1 MAADENLPDDVPEA
15 DAIEQ
20 RQEVTGGEVVDEE
33 APAARD
39 DLGIDDSLEVPEA
52 DALDQS
58 RAVPTDDEPMGGE

>member
-20 RQEVTGGEVVDEE
+20 RREVDVEPVDEE

-39 DLGIDDSLEVPEA
+39 DVRIDESLEVPEA

-58 RAVPTDDEPMGGE
+58 RAVPSDDEPMPGE